1 MKKRNLPATTSLL
14 GLSLA
19 VLAQHPVQA
28 APCGTIN
35 SSFYDNAGVACS
47 GPALIDLSLTSLTIA
62 VNSTI
67 SGGVVG
73 LQNTSSI
80 VSTLINNGTISAS
93 SKAFFNTGGGS
104 IGALTNAGHISASAA
119 YSVGLDNLGT
129 IDLLTNQAGETI
141 SGQYAGISNSGFSTA
156 TISGTIGA
164 IVNAGLIMGN
174 VLGTLT
180 SNGIVNGSGGY
191 IGLIQN
197 EATGTITSGSSGIF
211 NYGAATIG
219 TITNSGTISG
229 PLYGIGNDAAI
240 ISIENTG
247 GTISG
252 GQGGIWNSASGS
264 IDSIANDGLVTSFT
278 GVGVSN
284 SGYIGT
290 LTNSG
295 TISAATAIQN
305 DAAGTIGAIV
315 NSGLIAGN
323 IQNTSS
329 NSLII
334 AAGSSGTV
342 GTLTGA
348 SGGIGSAD
356 KGTITSTTANVVFS
370 DGALLLNDNIVATGH
385 TIANTGA
392 QLLLS
397 NQVTMT
403 GTYLQTTGSLQLDSS
418 SAGLTVTGAANIT
431 GGEIE
436 LGGFSAN
443 ANNLVNQGSV
453 LAVSGGSGSTFTGL
467 SYASDVEGLEL
478 AGSVTGNSLS
488 LTGGNNYIGASLASL
503 DNSGTLNA
511 FNPVYVASTGSLG
524 TLTNSGALIGTGA
537 GVRNLGSI
545 GTISNDGSIVG
556 GTIGIYNYGSAS
568 SISELNSSGT
578 IQGQLGV
585 VNDGTIGLLHNQGL
599 VTGSVNAIFSSGQL
613 GTIRNA
619 GVIAGN
625 IVNTSTNAL
634 SITGGTISAPGTLT
648 GYGGGI
654 GTISSTAANVLF
666 LGGGVQLLN
675 SNINVGSN
683 AVVNSGGVLMV
694 NEAISITGNYTQST
708 GGLIVGV
715 SSSSYGNLLVSGNA
729 SLTGGFINMQALG
742 GGSVQEGT
750 YTIVSAGSGLS
761 LGNLSYYASGYVVT
775 GSLVTVGGNTQLV
788 LTVGD
793 GGGVPTT
800 EYTRIGQQQGGF
812 ATGMGVALDRIAA
825 IASSSGVTPAAA
837 AFQSDVLAPLG
848 ALSEGE
854 QQVGVAQL
862 APNQLT
868 PQLIST
874 AVKPVAMAIGQ
885 HQEMIAG
892 VMNGSDRN
900 AVAQMAGLT
909 GQSSGDG
916 LLGQRGAFWGE
927 LVGGVADRDNS
938 RKAAGYRASS
948 AGFVI
953 GADWYAS
960 PSFMAGL
967 AFSWIRNDLDG
978 RGVSSGSKTQADTYQ
993 VTAYSLWLPDWAD
1006 GRLSIAGQ
1014 LGIGVNRYDQSR
1026 RIDFLGVKAKADYD
1040 GEQYLGQV
1048 TVGYDFPLNQNLT
1061 LTPQFSLMA
1070 ARLENDGYTEHGAG
1084 AANLKVDH
1092 LSTDVLTQELGVK
1105 LSASFDTAAG
1115 RLAPDVKVAWLHE
1128 YEDGAIRTSGAMGGV
1143 AFTSSSTRLSADGVT
1158 VGVGATLDKKNGVK
1172 LRLEYNGDFRHAYQA
1187 HTGVLRASWDF

>member
-1 MKKRNLPATTSLL
+1 MKRNNLPVTTSLL

-19 VLAQHPVQA
+19 VLAQHPAQA

-35 SSFYDNAGVACS
+35 TAVFDTSGVACD
-47 GPALIDLSLTSLTIA
+47 GPAFVGSGLTSLAIA
-62 VNSTI
+62 VSSTI
-67 SGGVVG
+67 SGGSIG
-73 LQNTSSI
+73 LQSSSSI
-80 VSTLINNGTISAS
+80 LDSLINDGVISAS
-93 SKAFFNTGGGS
+93 DRGLFNAGGS
-104 IGALTNAGHISASAA
+104 IGTLSNAGTLSASAA
-119 YSVGLDNLGT
+119 QSAGIHNVATIGLIHNQISGT
-129 IDLLTNQAGETI
+129 IV
-141 SGQYAGISNSGFSTA
+141 GQYAGISNSGFIGDA
-156 TISGTIGA
+156 TSGTIGT
-164 IVNAGLIMGN
+164 IINAGLITGS
-174 VLGTLT
+174 GSGSLT
-180 SNGIVNGSGGY
+180 SNGIVSSNGGY
-191 IGLIQN
+191 IGLIENQ
-197 EATGTITSGSSGIF
+197 AGGTITSNSSGIF
-211 NYGAATIG
+211 NYGGSTIG
-219 TITNSGTISG
+219 TVTNSGMISG
-229 PLYGIGNDAAI
+229 PLYGIGNEATI
-240 ISIENTG
+240 ISLENTG

-252 GQGGIWNSASGS
+252 DQAGIWNSAQGH
-264 IDSIANDGLVTSFT
+264 IDSIDNDGFIVSSS
-278 GVGVSN
+278 GIGISN
-284 SGYIGT
+284 SGSIGT

-295 TISAATAIQN
+295 TLSAATAIQN
-305 DAAGTIGAIV
+305 DGAGSIGSVV

-323 IQNTSS
+323 IGNTSA
-329 NSLII
+329 NALTIVG
-334 AAGSSGTV
+334 GSGGTI
-342 GTLTGA
+342 GTLTGV
-348 SGGIGSAD
+348 SGGTGSAD

-403 GTYLQTTGSLQLDSS
+403 GAYLQTTGSLQLDSS

-436 LGGFSAN
+436 LGGFSAS

-578 IQGQLGV
+578 IQGQLGI

-729 SLTGGFINMQALG
+729 SLTGGFVNMQALG

>member
-1 MKKRNLPATTSLL
+1 MRKNNLPATTSLL

-19 VLAQHPVQA
+19 VLAQHPAQA
-28 APCGTIN
+28 APCGTIGTAVFDT
-35 SSFYDNAGVACS
+35 SGVACD
-47 GPALIDLSLTSLTIA
+47 GPAFVGTSLTSLTIA
-62 VNSTI
+62 VSSTI
-67 SGGVVG
+67 SGGAIG
-73 LQNTSSI
+73 LENTSSI
-80 VSTLINNGTISAS
+80 VGTLINNGMINAS
-93 SKAFFNTGGGS
+93 SKGFFNAGGGS
-104 IGALTNAGHISASAA
+104 IGTLSNAGLISASATQSA
-119 YSVGLDNLGT
+119 GIHNLGT
-129 IDLLTNQAGETI
+129 VDLINNQAGGTI
-141 SGQYAGISNSGFSTA
+141 SGQYAGINNSGYSGESS
-156 TISGTIGA
+156 SGTIGT
-164 IVNAGLIMGN
+164 IVNEGLIHGYAS
-174 VLGTLT
+174 LGYPN
-180 SNGIVNGSGGY
+180 NGIVNGTSGY
-191 IGLIQN
+191 IGLIRN
-197 EATGTITSGSSGIF
+197 EATGTITSASSGIF
-211 NYGAATIG
+211 NYNGATVG
-219 TITNSGTISG
+219 TVTNVGMIHG
-229 PLYGIGNDAAI
+229 GLYGIGNDATI
-240 ISIENTG
+240 ISVENAG

-252 GQGGIWNSASGS
+252 VQGGLWNLAAGR
-264 IDSIANDGLVTSFT
+264 IDSITNDGFITSS
-278 GVGVSN
+278 GIGVSN
-284 SGYIGT
+284 LGSIGT
-290 LTNSG
+290 LTNNG

-305 DAAGTIGAIV
+305 TGAGTIGSVV

-323 IQNTSS
+323 ISNTSA
-329 NSLII
+329 NALTIVG
-334 AAGSSGTV
+334 GSGGTI

-356 KGTITSTTANVVFS
+356 KGTITSTTADVVFS
-370 DGALLLNDNIVATGH
+370 GGALLLNDNIVATGR

-392 QLLLS
+392 ELLLS

-403 GTYLQTTGSLQLDSS
+403 GVYRQTTGALQLDSS
-418 SAGLTVTGAANIT
+418 AAGLTVTGAANMT
-431 GGEIE
+431 GGEVE
-436 LGGFSAN
+436 LGGLSASAN
-443 ANNLVNQGSV
+443 HLLNQGSV

-467 SYASDVEGLEL
+467 SYASDVTGLEL
-478 AGSVTGNSLS
+478 AGSITGNSLY

-545 GTISNDGSIVG
+545 GTISNNGSIVG

-568 SISELNSSGT
+568 SISELNSSGM
-578 IQGQLGV
+578 IQGLLGI

-634 SITGGTISAPGTLT
+634 AITGGTISAPGTLT

-654 GTISSTAANVLF
+654 GTISSTAANVL
-666 LGGGVQLLN
+666 LTGGVQLLN
-675 SNINVGSN
+675 SNIDVGSHS
-683 AVVNSGGVLMV
+683 VVNSGAALMV
-694 NEAISITGNYTQST
+694 NDAISITGNYTQNG
-708 GGLIVGV
+708 GGLLLGV
-715 SSSSYGNLLVSGNA
+715 SSSSYGNLLVSGTA
-729 SLTGGFINMQALG
+729 SLTSGFINMQAVG

-750 YTIVSAGSGLS
+750 YTIVSAGNGLS
-761 LGNLSYYASGYVVT
+761 LGSLSYYASGYVVT
-775 GSLVTVGGNTQLV
+775 GNLVTVGGNTQLV

-793 GGGVPTT
+793 GGGSPTT
-800 EYTRIGQQQGGF
+800 DYTRIGLQQGGF

-837 AFQSDVLAPLG
+837 AFQFDVLAPLG
-848 ALSEGE
+848 TLSEGE

-868 PQLIST
+868 PQMIST

-892 VMNGSDRN
+892 VMNGRDRN
-900 AVAQMAGLT
+900 AVAQMASMI

-916 LLGQRGAFWGE
+916 LFGQRGAFWGE
-927 LVGGVADRDNS
+927 LVGGVAERDNS
-938 RKAAGYRASS
+938 HRAAGYRASS

-960 PSFMAGL
+960 SNFMAGL

-993 VTAYSLWLPDWAD
+993 LTAYNLWQPDWAD
-1006 GRLSIAGQ
+1006 GRLSIAGL
-1014 LGIGVNRYDQSR
+1014 LGIGINRYDQSR

-1048 TVGYDFPLNQNLT
+1048 TVGYDFPLKQNLT

-1092 LSTDVLTQELGVK
+1092 LGTDVLTQELGVK
-1105 LSASFDTAAG
+1105 LSASFDTSAG
-1115 RLAPDVKVAWLHE
+1115 MLAPDVKVAWLHE
-1128 YEDGAIRTSGAMGGV
+1128 YRDGAVRTSGVMGGV
-1143 AFTSSSTRLSADGVT
+1143 AFTSSSARLSADGVT
-1158 VGVGATLDKKNGVK
+1158 VGLGATLDKKNGVK
-1172 LRLEYNGDFRHAYQA
+1172 LRLEYNGDFRHSYQA